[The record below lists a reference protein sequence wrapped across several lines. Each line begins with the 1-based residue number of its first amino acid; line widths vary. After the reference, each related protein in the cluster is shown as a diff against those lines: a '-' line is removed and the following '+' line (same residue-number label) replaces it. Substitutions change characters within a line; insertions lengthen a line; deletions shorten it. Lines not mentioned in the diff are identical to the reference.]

1 MLKPMG
7 RTAYL
12 SIIVAPGLTKS
23 AHRRAVRLGP
33 RAIASTRPLDAL
45 MSSAGFVD
53 VDVTD
58 VTQDFLD
65 TARGWNREFRRHERE
80 LRGILGHELDEIQ
93 SHCRARIRGVREGL
107 LRRVLVSGG
116 VF

>member
-1 MLKPMG
+1 
-7 RTAYL
+7 
-12 SIIVAPGLTKS
+12 LTES
-23 AHRRAVRLGP
+23 AHRRAVHLGP

-53 VDVTD
+53 VEVTD

-65 TARGWNREFRRHERE
+65 TARGWNREFGRHERE
-80 LRGILGHELDEIQ
+80 LRDTLGDELDEIQ
-93 SHCRARIRGVREGL
+93 SHCRARIRGAEEGL

-116 VF
+116 IF